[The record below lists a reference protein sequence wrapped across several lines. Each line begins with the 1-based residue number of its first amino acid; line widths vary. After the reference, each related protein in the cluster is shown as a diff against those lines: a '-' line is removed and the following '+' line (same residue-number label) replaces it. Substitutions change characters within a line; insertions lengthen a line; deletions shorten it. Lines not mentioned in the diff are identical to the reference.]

1 MASLT
6 KLSLCDMDQIEGRI
20 KCENR
25 RQVHLVQLSYRD
37 ILSIRKLHFL
47 KLNTHLNRDFLI
59 FKKARYSFTG
69 IFDDLAHFIV
79 YRYFQLA
86 IAHRPSPI

>member
-1 MASLT
+1 MVV
-6 KLSLCDMDQIEGRI
+6 EWVGGGW
-20 KCENR
+20 
-25 RQVHLVQLSYRD
+25 YRD

-69 IFDDLAHFIV
+69 IFDDLAHFIR
-79 YRYFQLA
+79 YRY
-86 IAHRPSPI
+86 ISTGHRTSSFAYIN